1 MIINTYPEMN
11 EQIKKLLRIDPNNS
25 VDLYAAARIEELE
38 AEIDR
43 LKHGWISV
51 KERLP
56 EEEGEYLV
64 FYKYTENEDRVDIA
78 LFSRFGWHKAYEI
91 THWQP
96 LPAPPDVAAGE
107 AGKGGDGR

>member
-1 MIINTYPEMN
+1 MSNVNREL
-11 EQIKKLLRIDPNNS
+11 E
-25 VDLYAAARIEELE
+25 ALE
-38 AEIDR
+38 AEIER
-43 LKHGWISV
+43 LQSLCNELNEELFSANMTIANYETEKENRWISV

-64 FYKYTENEDRVDIA
+64 FYKYKENEDRVDIA

-96 LPAPPDVAAGE
+96 LPEPP
-107 AGKGGDGR
+107 KGDDNE